1 MKTLIAVIAL
11 STAVACGKK
20 VEAVAVPAVVEPAKV
35 EAVSTETLKVVSGVQ
50 SPVVVEVVDGG
61 SVTPTETP
69 APVTPVVPAPPAS
82 PVK

>member
-11 STAVACGKK
+11 SSAVACGKK
-20 VEAVAVPAVVEPAKV
+20 VEAVQVPTTAVVEPAKV
-35 EAVSTETLKVVSGVQ
+35 EAVSTETVKVVSGVQ

-61 SVTPTETP
+61 SVTPSETP
-69 APVTPVVPAPPAS
+69 APVVPAPPAS

>member
-35 EAVSTETLKVVSGVQ
+35 
-50 SPVVVEVVDGG
+50 
-61 SVTPTETP
+61 
-69 APVTPVVPAPPAS
+69 
-82 PVK
+82 